1 MKVSDIYKNGK
12 RSLSFEIFPPKKD
25 SELSNIDDTLDVLC
39 ELKPDFISVT
49 FGAGGSCNCNKTIEL
64 ARRIKEQYKVEP
76 VVHLTCLCYDKKEI
90 DAFAGKLMESGIENI
105 LALRGDIREDIPRKT
120 DFAYA
125 SDMVSYLKEK
135 YDFCILGACYPEKHP
150 ESADMVEEIR
160 HLRTKVNAGTEL
172 LLSQLFFDNRL
183 FYEFKEKCR
192 IGGIEVPVIPGIMPV
207 VKAAQIKRMIAMCN
221 ASFPERF
228 QKIVEKY
235 ADKKEALFDAGMSY
249 ALSQI
254 IDLIVSGTDG
264 IHLYTMNN
272 PCIARRICEGIK
284 NIISV

>member
-254 IDLIVSGTDG
+254 IDLIVSETDG